1 MGPLS
6 NDPAG
11 ARSVGPLSPDP
22 AVGPLSKDPAGGPG
36 KAPCRPAKA
45 PARADAAEGSEGAPA
60 SRVSLPRRHRRNAP
74 PTREKG
80 SAYAF
85 GHLENLDGHPEKM
98 WGLWNTGEGDR
109 GNLSWGFGPSPIV
122 NLVGAVIA
130 DAVARVAILATRP
143 AAWHRLPPKRRADA
157 IAERAELLAWADPRA
172 GWAWSLGWC
181 CHALACAGGPFV
193 DAAAV
198 ARLVRAGLVSD
209 GWSAVV
215 PD

>member
-6 NDPAG
+6 TDPAG
-11 ARSVGPLSPDP
+11 ARSVGPLSTDP
-22 AVGPLSKDPAGGPG
+22 AVGPVSADPDDGPG
-36 KAPCRPAKA
+36 KALCRPAKA
-45 PARADAAEGSEGAPA
+45 SARADAAEGSEGAPA
-60 SRVSLPRRHRRNAP
+60 SRVSLPRRHRRGAP

-98 WGLWNTGEGDR
+98 FGLWNTGEGDR
-109 GNLSWGFGPSPIV
+109 GNLSWGFGPSPLV

-143 AAWHRLPPKRRADA
+143 ASWHRLPPKRRADA

-172 GWAWSLGWC
+172 GWAWSLSWC
-181 CHALACAGGPFV
+181 CHALACAGGPSV
-193 DAAAV
+193 DAGAV
-198 ARLVRAGLVSD
+198 ARLVRDGLTGTDWQDLVSD
-209 GWSAVV
+209 
-215 PD
+215 